1 MPVPQMQQ
9 IEISVEGTEHAT
21 FQAAAVALGVARDDR
36 EWEYCL
42 QEAVGF
48 KSAQQ
53 LRHLFAILLLWC
65 TPAKPE
71 DLFLQFKEV
80 SAITPAFKQA
90 CTTYGIA
97 RRQISSRL

>member
-1 MPVPQMQQ
+1 MEYP
-9 IEISVEGTEHAT
+9 T
-21 FQAAAVALGVARDDR
+21 FHAAAVALGVARDDR

-65 TPAKPE
+65 TPSEPAN
-71 DLFLQFKEV
+71 LFMQFQEV
-80 SAITPAFKQA
+80 GSLGGLHAHMHAWIQPHTQM
-90 CTTYGIA
+90 
-97 RRQISSRL
+97 